1 MQKSISNSTYGISTD
16 FSFRSEDF
24 IYVPLTWRLGVCRI
38 EILKIRIASW
48 KPKYDR
54 SNSAIYYFDVKS
66 RDEAK
71 NILKQF
77 EDFDFKSIED
87 FFDEKYPKKSMNTGQ
102 TCDWLNDKFIP
113 ETRIK
118 YPININN

>member
-1 MQKSISNSTYGISTD
+1 MKTSISNSTYGISTD

-24 IYVPLTWRLGVCRI
+24 IYVPLTWRLGVCSI

-48 KPKYDR
+48 KPKHDR

-66 RDEAK
+66 REEAH

-87 FFDEKYPKKSMNTGQ
+87 FFDEKYPKNSMNTGE
-102 TCDWLNDKFIP
+102 TSDWLQNILIP
-113 ETRIK
+113 QTRAK
-118 YPININN
+118 YPININP